1 MTKIKKMPFMP
12 LYFGDWFSS
21 RTVNGLS
28 LAGQGLF
35 VRLLLLQWDT
45 GPLPDAFHKIAPLIG
60 NPAGIEAAW
69 SEVEHLFPVF
79 QNHRLNSRGW
89 EIKQEWDALRL
100 HRAEAGKIGGAA
112 SARAKQDSSK
122 IQANGQAGGQPKL
135 NPSDSYSDSDSDSA
149 SPDKEGPPTAAQSPP
164 AKSRRRAVSSFIPP
178 EESDVVEFCKAE
190 LGVVTVSDAALGHV
204 NEFLD
209 HFRSNGW
216 KVGGKTPMIDWHAA
230 WRNWVRRINY
240 FTPAERPQRRFRR

>member
-1 MTKIKKMPFMP
+1 
-12 LYFGDWFSS
+12 
-21 RTVNGLS
+21 
-28 LAGQGLF
+28 
-35 VRLLLLQWDT
+35 
-45 GPLPDAFHKIAPLIG
+45 
-60 NPAGIEAAW
+60 
-69 SEVEHLFPVF
+69 VEHLFPVF

-135 NPSDSYSDSDSDSA
+135 NPSDSYSDSYSDSDSVSA

-190 LGVVTVSDAALGHV
+190 LGAVTVSDEALGHV

-230 WRNWVRRINY
+230 WRNWVRRIKY
-240 FTPAERPQRRFRR
+240 FTPAERPQQRRFRR